1 MIEVAFNTVKLTT
14 TLKVLAQAYPA
25 AAAQALYE
33 EGEKSMTAAK
43 RITPWLTGT
52 LRASGYVKPPERTS
66 GSMFGIV
73 KTIVVTLGFGG
84 ASAPYAVY
92 VHENLRAKHKAPTQA
107 KFLEATM
114 LQRRTGLTARLGRR
128 IQELVRAAT
137 R

>member
-1 MIEVAFNTVKLTT
+1 MIEVAINTAKLTA
-14 TLKVLAQAYPA
+14 TLKVLAQAYPS

-33 EGEKSMTAAK
+33 EGERKMTAAK
-43 RITPWLTGT
+43 RITPVLTGT
-52 LRASGYVKPPERTS
+52 LRASGYVRRPERIL
-66 GSMFGIV
+66 GAMFGLV
-73 KTIVVTLGFGG
+73 KNIVVTLGFGG

-92 VHENLRAKHKAPTQA
+92 VHENLGAKHKAPTQA